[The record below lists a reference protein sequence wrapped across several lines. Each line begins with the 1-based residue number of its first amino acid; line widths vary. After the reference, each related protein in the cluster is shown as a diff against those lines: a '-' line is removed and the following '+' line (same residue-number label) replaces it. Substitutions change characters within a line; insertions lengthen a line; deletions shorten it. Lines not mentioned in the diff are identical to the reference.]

1 MYEHIFST
9 GIVMLVNSKETCTGQ
24 TSARGRRPAPKRG
37 RLQRS
42 KSAPA
47 IIMSDITNKRK

>member
-9 GIVMLVNSKETCTGQ
+9 GIVMLVSFKETCTGQ
-24 TSARGRRPAPKRG
+24 TSARGRRLAPKKG
-37 RLQRS
+37 RPRRS